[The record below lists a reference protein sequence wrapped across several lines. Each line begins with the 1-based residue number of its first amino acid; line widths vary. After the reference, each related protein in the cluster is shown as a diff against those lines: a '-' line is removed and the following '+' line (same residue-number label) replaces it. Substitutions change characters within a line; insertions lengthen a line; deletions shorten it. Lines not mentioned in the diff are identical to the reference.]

1 VGEYEVNGKW
11 RTVPGYSADQAKV
24 GHELFYGSSEG
35 QNRQSWR
42 VRRVTLNEV
51 ILEKLEGLE
60 KPKPPALAF
69 AGGGIG
75 NVLAVPE
82 GKIYR
87 VAVGQTLY
95 VDSKDD
101 KFPPPTKFSLTKE
114 AWKAIYAPGPVWAS
128 SASTDERA
136 GGVSPDER
144 ASK

>member
-1 VGEYEVNGKW
+1 
-11 RTVPGYSADQAKV
+11 
-24 GHELFYGSSEG
+24 
-35 QNRQSWR
+35 
-42 VRRVTLNEV
+42 VTLNEV

-95 VDSKDD
+95 AESKDD
-101 KFPPPTKFSLTKE
+101 KFPPPTKYLLAKE

-128 SASTDERA
+128 SVSADERTGSVSTDERA
-136 GGVSPDER
+136 G
-144 ASK
+144 K